1 MIQYLIIVIITIICI
16 EIYLRYYTNNKDKLS
31 DEVKVD
37 IWDKIDNKKN
47 KYYIKINNL
56 DEDKFTEWKKN
67 IGKIDYDVMDKYL
80 IIKTKTEDHALA
92 IVNLFIVYLNNEI
105 ELDYIIDN
113 DLINRS
119 RLKATTYKMV
129 KIKLIELIK
138 EGLNTLNNKTDE
150 KEIQR
155 SLPNHFDTND
165 DEDIENIPSATVG
178 ENTNSATTVGGNT
191 NSAKVGENTNSAK
204 VGGNI
209 SSSKN
214 MGNISSSTVGG
225 TTTSSIQ
232 PLQNVI
238 NKDILSNIP
247 LEKIQINMYSP
258 YGGNEYASV
267 SF

>member
-178 ENTNSATTVGGNT
+178 ENTNSANDGGNIPSTKAGENTISAKARENTINAKAGGNT
-191 NSAKVGENTNSAK
+191 T
-204 VGGNI
+204 
-209 SSSKN
+209 
-214 MGNISSSTVGG
+214 SSTIGK
-225 TTTSSIQ
+225 TTTSSIE